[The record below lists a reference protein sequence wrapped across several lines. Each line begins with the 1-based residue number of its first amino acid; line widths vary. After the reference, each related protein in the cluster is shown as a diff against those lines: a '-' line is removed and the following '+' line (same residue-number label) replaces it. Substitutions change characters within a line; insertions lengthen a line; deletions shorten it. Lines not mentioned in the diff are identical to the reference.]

1 MMKVIVFF
9 IVLLYSYNVITNS
22 IKVPH
27 HNDTSKYN
35 NYDPNT
41 IRDIL
46 WSMVDQGKY
55 IDLIK
60 VLDDVEAHFGSLD
73 LDGNQPSLYL
83 FKGVALVS
91 STLRNP
97 QESVKVMYEGVKK
110 FPTETRMWIN
120 IGEIETQL
128 FHFSKS
134 VEAYEK
140 AVEIGDVFAL
150 SRLLKSKGW
159 GASWKNLEQIASQ
172 AYKFSE
178 ACFQGINICYIDTSS
193 GLEYAH
199 VPGLYQKHFHVISPN
214 AKSSNYKVP
223 TSDIA
228 RLWNL
233 KAVALNKHR
242 RLKIGLLSS
251 DFGNHPVATLLR
263 GIVQEVDKSRIELF
277 LFALHDEF
285 SWWSANV
292 SVIAEHYIELYNLNT
307 FDAAQ
312 VVASKGI
319 EILIDLNGHTVNT
332 GLPIMSHKPGLIQI
346 TYLGLPTTS
355 GAEFIDYIVG
365 DTTVAPPEIRNQ
377 FTENLA
383 LLNLCY
389 IANDY
394 ANLRGSAVKLVGKDR
409 YPRPSNLRKGTFIF
423 ATLSNYQKIDPTIY
437 HVWMNIMR
445 YYSDSNMLMLD
456 YSGSD
461 EPLKNLQS
469 YTRYFGV
476 SNRRMVTW
484 HQQPWVEHIQAKSI
498 VDLLLDTPIKT
509 GHTTGLDGVW
519 AGVPTITTGGA
530 ENMMARAGESIARTL
545 ESEFCINFS
554 LKEYEDLVY
563 RLLPTPSY
571 LKEFEDYLD
580 EEDLIE
586 LMNRG
591 DFLRLAILRK
601 HVQNQRL
608 SSALFDVPLF
618 TKSFVGS
625 MEAIWEAAHYT
636 PTKQKRFHIFAT
648 SRPKQNRNVKVY
660 DHYQFDLNYAYQHNF
675 TYTSDSET
683 TNKALSPEPP
693 KKENAFAAKFEKILK
708 DNEKQTMAVT
718 KKPTTTNAKP
728 TTGSNHNPQD
738 NKEDFNYKTN
748 NFFSSQP
755 SERYENKPLPS
766 NLFEN
771 KNIFLN
777 IGANCY
783 DSADWFYVIPQ
794 RTGHCIRPQQ
804 EILRLA
810 HDLEGFPDKSVSLVY
825 TSHMLEHTSYGD
837 DFNIQTL
844 REWKR
849 VIRPGGMLFVAV
861 PDLDVLCRM
870 YLDPN
875 MTTEQRLFIARM
887 IYGGQTDRYDFH
899 LYGYNEESLAI
910 YLKEAGFCN
919 IQRVGNFNL
928 FMDTSTLVKYGYN
941 ISLNMVASVCPEV
954 GEEHDGFAI
963 QHSADIYVKPNF
975 MKV

>member
-1 MMKVIVFF
+1 MINNNIVLILIVILLYCNNVIPF
-9 IVLLYSYNVITNS
+9 IVSSSSNN
-22 IKVPH
+22 
-27 HNDTSKYN
+27 TSQYN

-41 IRDIL
+41 IRTVL

-60 VLDDVEAHFGSLD
+60 VLDDVEARFGSLD
-73 LDGNQPSLYL
+73 LDGTEPSLYL

-110 FPTETRMWIN
+110 FPKETRMWIN

-134 VEAYEK
+134 VKAYEK

-159 GASWKNLEQIASQ
+159 GASWKNLEHIASQ

-178 ACFQGINICYIDTSS
+178 ACFQGVNLCYIDTAS

-199 VPGLYQKHFHVISPN
+199 VPGLYQKHFHTISPN
-214 AKSSNYKVP
+214 AKSSNYKIP

-228 RLWNL
+228 NLWNL
-233 KAVALNKHR
+233 KAFVLNKHR

-263 GIVQEVDKSRIELF
+263 GIVQEVDKKRIELF
-277 LFALHDEF
+277 LFAVHDEF

-312 VVASKGI
+312 VIASKGI

-332 GLPIMSHKPGLIQI
+332 GLPIMAHKPGLIQI

-365 DTTVAPPEIRNQ
+365 DTVVAPPEMRNQ

-423 ATLSNYQKIDPTIY
+423 ATLSNYQKIDPSIY

-469 YTRYFGV
+469 YTRFFGV
-476 SNRRMVTW
+476 SSRRMVTW

-519 AGVPTITTGGA
+519 AGVPTITTAGS

-563 RLLPTPSY
+563 RLLPSPKF

-591 DFLRLAILRK
+591 EFLRLAILKK
-601 HVQNQRL
+601 HVQNQRIA
-608 SSALFDVPLF
+608 SALFDVPFF

-625 MEAIWEAAHYT
+625 MEAIWEASHYT
-636 PTKQKRFHIFAT
+636 PTKHKRFHIFAT
-648 SRPKQNRNVKVY
+648 SRPKRNHDVKIY
-660 DHYQFDLNYAYQHNF
+660 DHYQFDLNYAYKHDF
-675 TYTSDSET
+675 TYTNDTSNNITLPD
-683 TNKALSPEPP
+683 PP
-693 KKENAFAAKFEKILK
+693 KKLNPFAEKFEKILQQ
-708 DNEKQTMAVT
+708 NTKQTMPESKLVHNVKSQDSVKKVDSNNAV
-718 KKPTTTNAKP
+718 
-728 TTGSNHNPQD
+728 
-738 NKEDFNYKTN
+738 NYKN
-748 NFFSSQP
+748 VNFYSSNP
-755 SERYENKPLPS
+755 NEVKYENIPLPAK
-766 NLFEN
+766 LFETA
-771 KNIFLN
+771 NIFLN

-783 DSADWFYVIPQ
+783 DSNGWFYVIPQ
-794 RTGHCIRPQQ
+794 RVNHCIKPEQ

-810 HDLEGFPDKSVSLVY
+810 HDLEGFPDNSVSLIY
-825 TSHMLEHTSYGD
+825 SSHMLEHTSYGD
-837 DFNIQTL
+837 DFNLQTL
-844 REWKR
+844 REWRR
-849 VIRPGGMLFVAV
+849 VTRPGGMLFIAV

-870 YLDPN
+870 YLDPK

-899 LYGYNEESLAI
+899 LYGYNEESLTLF
-910 YLKEAGFCN
+910 LKEAGYCKM
-919 IQRVGNFNL
+919 QRVGNFNL
-928 FMDTSTLVKYGYN
+928 FGDTSALVKYGYN
-941 ISLNMVASVCPEV
+941 ISLNMVASVCRQA
-954 GEEHDGFAI
+954 GENDDGFYI
-963 QHSADIYVKPNF
+963 EHSADKYVKPKF
-975 MKV
+975 IKV